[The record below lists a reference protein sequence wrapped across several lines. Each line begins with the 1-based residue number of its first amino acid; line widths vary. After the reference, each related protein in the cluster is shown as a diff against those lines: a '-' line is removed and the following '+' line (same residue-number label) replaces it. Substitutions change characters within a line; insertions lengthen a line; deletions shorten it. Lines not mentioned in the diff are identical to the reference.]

1 MKYLLVLISLITF
14 QASAQNLNE
23 ERIWKLVA
31 RKKAIYLG
39 HGVFHQNMGSR
50 TTITGLRSSYVNGR
64 GYERVVIDFA
74 TNEIPKLYGHIDAK
88 TKKLS
93 IDFFDSTVSPQIT
106 ALRNTRHVKA
116 VDFLAID
123 QNQVTME
130 MQLKDKVN
138 FDIFYLENPGRLVID
153 IRP

>member
-1 MKYLLVLISLITF
+1 MKYLLVLLGIFSF
-14 QASAQNLNE
+14 AVAAQNLNE
-23 ERIWKLVA
+23 ERIWKLVS
-31 RKKAIYLG
+31 RKKALYLG
-39 HGVFHQNMGSR
+39 HGVFHQNMGGR

-64 GYERVVIDFA
+64 DYERVVIDFA
-74 TNEIPKLYGHIDAK
+74 TNNIPKLYGHIDSK

-93 IDFFDSTVSPQIT
+93 VDFFDTSVSPQIT
-106 ALRNTRHVKA
+106 SLRNTRHVKG

-130 MQLKDKVN
+130 MQLKDKAN